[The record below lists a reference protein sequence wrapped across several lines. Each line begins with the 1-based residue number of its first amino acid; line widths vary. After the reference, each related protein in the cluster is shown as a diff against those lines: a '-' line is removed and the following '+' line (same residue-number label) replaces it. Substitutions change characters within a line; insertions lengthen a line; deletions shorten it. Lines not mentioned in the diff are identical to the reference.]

1 MELTLLANAAPLL
14 LQALGQTLV
23 LALITTLLALVL
35 GFLIAEAGMLG
46 GRLVAFALRCVI
58 EGIRGI
64 PLLVFVFLIYYLLPR
79 LGIFIDTFY
88 SGCVAMALFFATYVA
103 EILRGALRTIPRVQI
118 EAGKAL
124 GMRHWK
130 IQLVVVLPQAVRIA
144 LPALMNLAAIVIKAT
159 SVVSIIGVWELT
171 LATNEAV
178 MRTLAPFTFFIAAL
192 GMYFVLCYGTVRSA
206 AYLSKRMNRSQR
218 S

>member
-14 LQALGQTLV
+14 LQALGQTLL
-23 LALITTLLALVL
+23 LALITCGLSLVL
-35 GFLIAEAGMLG
+35 GFFIAEAGLLG
-46 GRLVAFALRCVI
+46 GRAVSFVLRCLI

-64 PLLVFVFLIYYLLPR
+64 PLLVFVFLIYYLLPQ
-79 LGIFIDTFY
+79 LGINIDTFY
-88 SGCVAMALFFATYVA
+88 SGCVALALFFSTYVS
-103 EILRGALRTIPRVQI
+103 EILRGAFRTIPKVQT

-124 GMRHWK
+124 GMGHWK
-130 IQLVVVLPQAVRIA
+130 IQFIVVLPQALRIA
-144 LPALMNLAAIVIKAT
+144 LPSLMNLAAIVIKAT

-178 MRTLAPFTFFIAAL
+178 MRTLAPFTFFLAAL
-192 GMYFVLCYGTVRSA
+192 GMYFVLCYGTVRGA
-206 AYLSKRMNRSQR
+206 GYLSRRLNRSHR